1 MNILKIS
8 KQTLRNNIKII
19 REYIGNA
26 KMCFPVKANAY
37 GHGIEDIVENT
48 HDLVDFF
55 AVANSLEAFR
65 VTAVAK
71 NPVLVFGVIYYEYIE
86 KMISENIRVSIQ
98 DYEDIEKLEQIAKEL
113 DKKVYAHININTGM
127 NRMGVDYNDACRTI
141 QRAYESDWLI
151 LEGVYSHLA
160 CADNRDHPTNIKQK
174 NRFDSIVKFTKGL
187 SQDIICHLSNSYGF
201 LGQKGIC
208 YDMVRPGIL
217 SYGFLPE
224 FYVDRVIREIKPIAR
239 LLSKVVKIITLQEGE
254 GVGYSL
260 IYRGF
265 EGEQLA
271 VIPIGYGDG
280 FPRELGDRGFV
291 NINDVTY
298 PMAGRMSM
306 DGLTVSL
313 GINEY
318 DVKVGDTVELISA
331 IPRNRNSAFS
341 IAKQTNTIEYDIMS
355 TLNDRIIRKII

>member
-98 DYEDIEKLEQIAKEL
+98 DYEYIEKLEQIAKEL

-174 NRFDSIVKFTKGL
+174 IDLIV
-187 SQDIICHLSNSYGF
+187 LSNLLKDYLKILF
-201 LGQKGIC
+201 VIC
-208 YDMVRPGIL
+208 LILMV
-217 SYGFLPE
+217 SW
-224 FYVDRVIREIKPIAR
+224 
-239 LLSKVVKIITLQEGE
+239 VKKESVMIW
-254 GVGYSL
+254 
-260 IYRGF
+260 
-265 EGEQLA
+265 
-271 VIPIGYGDG
+271 
-280 FPRELGDRGFV
+280 
-291 NINDVTY
+291 
-298 PMAGRMSM
+298 
-306 DGLTVSL
+306 
-313 GINEY
+313 
-318 DVKVGDTVELISA
+318 
-331 IPRNRNSAFS
+331 
-341 IAKQTNTIEYDIMS
+341 
-355 TLNDRIIRKII
+355 

>member
-37 GHGIEDIVENT
+37 GHGIEEIVENT

-127 NRMGVDYNDACRTI
+127 NRMGVCYSDACRTI
-141 QRAYESDWLI
+141 KRAHDSQWIL

-160 CADNRDHPTNIKQK
+160 CADNRDHPTNTKQK
-174 NRFDSIVKFTKGL
+174 KRFSEIVEYTKEL
-187 SQDIICHLSNSYGF
+187 SRKIICHLSNSYGF
-201 LGQKGIC
+201 LGDKEIC
-208 YDMVRPGIL
+208 YDMIRPGIVT
-217 SYGFLPE
+217 YGFLPE
-224 FYVDRVIREIKPIAR
+224 FYVDRPIREIKPIAR
-239 LLSKVVKIITLQEGE
+239 LLSKVVKIIDLEEGD
-254 GVGYSL
+254 GVGYSM

-265 EGEQLA
+265 HGEKVA
-271 VIPIGYGDG
+271 VLPIGYGDG

-291 NINDVTY
+291 SINNVLY

-313 GINEY
+313 GYNEH
-318 DVKVGDTVELISA
+318 DVKVGDVVELISD
-331 IPRNRNSAFS
+331 IPRNRNSAFLM
-341 IAKQTNTIEYDIMS
+341 AKQVNTIEYDIMS
-355 TLNDRIIRKII
+355 TLNERVIREVI

>member
-1 MNILKIS
+1 MNILEINV
-8 KQTLRNNIKII
+8 QTLRNNIKVIK
-19 REYIGNA
+19 EYVGNV
-26 KMCFPVKANAY
+26 KFCFPVKANAY
-37 GHGIEDIVENT
+37 GHGLELVVKHS

-55 AVANSLEAFR
+55 AVANVFEAFK
-65 VTAVAK
+65 VLDVVEK
-71 NPVLVFGVIYYEYIE
+71 PVMIFGVIEYNYIDRILN
-86 KMISENIRVSIQ
+86 KNIRVSIQ
-98 DYEDIEKLEQIAKEL
+98 DYSDIEKLEKFANYYN
-113 DKKVYAHININTGM
+113 KKPFVHVSLNTGI
-127 NRMGVDYNDACRTI
+127 NRMGVDYKDACRTI
-141 QRAYESDWLI
+141 QRAYESDFLI

-174 NRFDSIVKFTKGL
+174 NRFDNIVEYTKGL

-201 LGQKGIC
+201 VGQKGIC

-224 FYVDRVIREIKPIAR
+224 FYVDRSIREIKPIAR
-239 LLSKVVKIITLQEGE
+239 LLSEVVKIITLQEGE

-271 VIPIGYGDG
+271 VVPIGYGDG

-291 NINDVTY
+291 NINNVMY

-313 GINEY
+313 GVNEY
-318 DVKVGDTVELISA
+318 DVKVGDTVELISD

-355 TLNDRIIRKII
+355 TLNDRVIRKVI

>member
-1 MNILKIS
+1 MNILEIS

-19 REYIGNA
+19 REYVGNA
-26 KMCFPVKANAY
+26 KICFPVKANAY
-37 GHGIEDIVENT
+37 GHGIEEIVENT

-65 VTAVAK
+65 VTAITK
-71 NPVLVFGVIYYEYIE
+71 KPVLVFGVIYYEYLE
-86 KMISENIRVSIQ
+86 RMVSENIRVSIQ
-98 DYEDIEKLEQIAKEL
+98 DYDDIEKLEQIAKEL
-113 DKKVYAHININTGM
+113 NKKIYVHINVNTGM
-127 NRMGVDYNDACRTI
+127 NRMGVCYNDVCRTI
-141 QRAYESDWLI
+141 KRAYNSKWII

-160 CADNRDHPTNIKQK
+160 CADNRDHPTNAKQK
-174 NRFDSIVKFTKGL
+174 KRFSEIVEYAKEL

-201 LGQKGIC
+201 LGDKEIC

-217 SYGFLPE
+217 IYGFLPE
-224 FYVDRVIREIKPIAR
+224 FYVERSIREIKPIAR
-239 LLSKVVKIITLQEGE
+239 LLSKVVKIIELEEGD
-254 GVGYSL
+254 GVGYSM

-265 EGEQLA
+265 DGEKVA

-291 NINDVTY
+291 NIDNVMY

-313 GINEY
+313 GHNEHN
-318 DVKVGDTVELISA
+318 VKVGDVVELISD
-331 IPRNRNSAFS
+331 IPRNRNSAFLM
-341 IAKQTNTIEYDIMS
+341 AKQVNTIEYDIMS
-355 TLNDRIIRKII
+355 TLNDRIIREVI